1 MSALED
7 LGDALAAAPQP
18 PAQAPVAQGDAIPR
32 EDFAWLVVQEACET
46 DPADEDDPECIRI
59 LRRDL
64 KSAVLA
70 AFLRYDAENH
80 GIAWGAYQAGHAD
93 AKAETAAPV
102 VGRWY
107 FVTNDGAAT
116 LCVDE
121 ADARESAA
129 EADIAFPRMAPHR
142 AVQLVPAD
150 QLAAAVVAARER
162 AATVVDE
169 KIGAVRKANPG
180 SDGGINSAVGFVL
193 YALGS
198 CADAIRAGANGVNI
212 D

>member
-1 MSALED
+1 MTPDTEALR
-7 LGDALAAAPQP
+7 
-18 PAQAPVAQGDAIPR
+18 AQFERRMNLRG
-32 EDFAWLVVQEACET
+32 WSEAN
-46 DPADEDDPECIRI
+46 I
-59 LRRDL
+59 RRDGL
-64 KSAVLA
+64 DYSSTQITEAWH
-70 AFLRYDAENH
+70 AF
-80 GIAWGAYQAGHAD
+80 QAGHAA

-150 QLAAAVVAARER
+150 QLAAAGEPVAFAHFAENGNIRLWAPERPRDLDGNIAQALYTADQLAAAVAAERER
-162 AATVVDE
+162 AATVCERIADDYNRRE
-169 KIGAVRKANPG
+169 GLKYPELKTDAETGANE
-180 SDGGINSAVGFVL
+180 
-193 YALGS
+193 
-198 CADAIRAGANGVNI
+198 CADAIRAGAKEPS
-212 D
+212 DA